1 MTDIARATY
10 MRLMQEIED
19 LEDALEALKAR
30 AADAAAGKRA
40 AEVERLA
47 AELDEKRRELAR
59 ISDGCG
65 RLHHR

>member
-19 LEDALEALKAR
+19 LEDMLETLKAK
-30 AADAAAGKRA
+30 ADDAAPGKRA
-40 AEVERLA
+40 AEVERRA

-59 ISDGCG
+59 LSDGCG
-65 RLHHR
+65 RPHHR